1 MNKVYVAFGT
11 NMGDKNKNIE
21 KAIEMMKD
29 RGLKVI
35 KISQVYKT
43 EPYGYTAQPEF
54 LNGVLEAITSL
65 DAVDVLKTLLE
76 IEKDMGRVRE
86 FKWGPRI
93 IDLDILFFN
102 DDVIDEK
109 DLKVPH
115 PDMQNRE
122 FVLKPLC
129 EIAPDFIHPVLK
141 KSIKNM
147 LLELNLKNKQKWE
160 G

>member
-1 MNKVYVAFGT
+1 MNRVYVAFGS
-11 NMGDKNKNIE
+11 NIGDKNKNIE
-21 KAIEMMKD
+21 KAIEMMNA
-29 RGLKVI
+29 RGLNII
-35 KISQVYKT
+35 KISQIYKT
-43 EPYGYTAQPEF
+43 EPYGYTNQPEF
-54 LNGVLEAITSL
+54 LNGVLEALTDL
-65 DAVDVLKTLLE
+65 DAMDVLYTLLN
-76 IEKDMGRVRE
+76 IEKDLGRVRE

-129 EIAPDFIHPVLK
+129 EIAPNFMHPVLK
-141 KSIKNM
+141 KSVKDM
-147 LLELNLKNKQKWE
+147 LLELELKNK
-160 G
+160 

>member
-1 MNKVYVAFGT
+1 MNRVYVAFGT
-11 NMGDKNKNIE
+11 NIGDKNKNIE

-35 KISQVYKT
+35 KMSQIYKT
-43 EPYGYTAQPEF
+43 EPYGYTEQPEF
-54 LNGVLEAITSL
+54 LNGVLEVLTDL
-65 DAVDVLKTLLE
+65 DAVNVLKILLE

-102 DDVIDEK
+102 DEIIDEK

-129 EIAPDFIHPVLK
+129 DIAPNFIHPVLK
-141 KSIKNM
+141 KSVKDM
-147 LLELNLKNKQKWE
+147 LLELELKNK
-160 G
+160 

>member
-21 KAIEMMKD
+21 KAIEMMRD

-43 EPYGYTAQPEF
+43 EPYGYTNQPEF
-54 LNGVLEAITSL
+54 LNGVLEASTYL

-141 KSIKNM
+141 KSVKNM
-147 LLELNLKNKQKWE
+147 LLELKLKDK
-160 G
+160 

>member
-1 MNKVYVAFGT
+1 MNRVYVAFGS
-11 NMGDKNKNIE
+11 NIGDKNKNIK
-21 KAIEMMKD
+21 KAIEMMNA
-29 RGLKVI
+29 RGLNVI
-35 KISQVYKT
+35 KISQIYKT
-43 EPYGYTAQPEF
+43 EPYGYTNQPEF
-54 LNGVLEAITSL
+54 LNGVLEALTDL
-65 DAVDVLKTLLE
+65 DAMDVLYTLLN
-76 IEKDMGRVRE
+76 IEKDLGRVRE

-129 EIAPDFIHPVLK
+129 EIAPNFMHPVLK
-141 KSIKNM
+141 KSVKDM
-147 LLELNLKNKQKWE
+147 LLELELKNK
-160 G
+160 

>member
-11 NMGDKNKNIE
+11 NMGDKNENIK
-21 KAIEMMKD
+21 KAIETMKD
-29 RGLKVI
+29 RGLNVI
-35 KISQVYKT
+35 KISEIYKT
-43 EPYGYTAQPEF
+43 EPYGYTNQPEF
-54 LNGVLEAITSL
+54 LNGVLEALTDL
-65 DAVDVLKTLLE
+65 EAVDVLNTLLN
-76 IEKDMGRVRE
+76 IEKDMGRVRK

-129 EIAPDFIHPVLK
+129 EIAPDFMHPVLK
-141 KSIKNM
+141 KSVRDM
-147 LLELNLKNKQKWE
+147 LLELELKTNKE